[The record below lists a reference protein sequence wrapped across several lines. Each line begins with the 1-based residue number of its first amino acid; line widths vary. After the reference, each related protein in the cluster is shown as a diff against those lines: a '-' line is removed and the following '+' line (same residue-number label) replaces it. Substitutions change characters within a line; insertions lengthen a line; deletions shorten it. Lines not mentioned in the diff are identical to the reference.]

1 MMKET
6 NIART
11 SGQRAAATSQINA
24 AREKTGQTTQ
34 AAKAAAPDH
43 GHIAE
48 RAYELYMQRG
58 QHEGQA
64 LENWLDAE
72 RQLSA
77 VAGTK

>member
-1 MMKET
+1 MMET

-11 SGQRAAATSQINA
+11 SARAAGTSQINA
-24 AREKTGQTTQ
+24 AGEKTGQTTQ
-34 AAKAAAPDH
+34 AAKGAAPDH

-72 RQLSA
+72 RQLSGT
-77 VAGTK
+77 AGTK